1 MKRIVTITLMLLLAG
16 SAFAQQNWATFK
28 KDSEGL
34 YLYVADEQVSNFSFM
49 LSSRSYIDY
58 VKQESDSNFYYPL
71 KAIWVKD
78 RGSFYVLQPLPQ
90 QTDSIRRST
99 LTSIQLLKN
108 FYGDVQIDWLKF
120 LFRSPLTDMADN
132 LNAVFLNDTVSVT
145 VRYPDEETVNY
156 ERRTFTAG
164 GQLGRIILDMKGM
177 RAITTPYYQ
186 EVNNKWI
193 CIGWMSQVY
202 REGEVTS
209 GMQVSV
215 QYSKSEEKIVPETV
229 VTTIQNISDPG
240 ASSSITLY
248 LKDFAFNE
256 PFEVLDSNEKE
267 TPVAN

>member
-1 MKRIVTITLMLLLAG
+1 MKRIVTITLMLLMVG
-16 SAFAQQNWATFK
+16 SASAQQDWPTFK
-28 KDSEGL
+28 KNSQEL
-34 YLYVADEQVSNFSFM
+34 YHYVADDQVTNFSFL
-49 LSSRSYIDY
+49 LSSRSYIEY
-58 VKQESDSNFYYPL
+58 VKQQADSNFYYPL

-78 RGSFYVLQPLPQ
+78 RGSFYVLQPLPEQ
-90 QTDSIRRST
+90 ADSLRRST

-132 LNAVFLNDTVSVT
+132 LNAVFMNDTVSVT
-145 VRYPDEETVNY
+145 TLFPNEETINY

-186 EVNNKWI
+186 EVNKKWI

-229 VTTIQNISDPG
+229 VTTIQNISEPD

-256 PFEVLDSNEKE
+256 PFEVLDPDEQE
-267 TPVAN
+267 TPAN